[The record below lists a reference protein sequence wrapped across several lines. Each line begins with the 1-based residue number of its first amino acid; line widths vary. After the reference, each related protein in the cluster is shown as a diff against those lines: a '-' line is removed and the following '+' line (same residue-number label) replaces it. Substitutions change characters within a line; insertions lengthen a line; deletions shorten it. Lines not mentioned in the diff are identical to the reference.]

1 MQYLKGSNDRGV
13 ILYRY
18 CLFQL
23 FGQPTMYHVTERTN
37 DDKKFS
43 KFKKWTLEEVVSN
56 TKVV

>member
-1 MQYLKGSNDRGV
+1 MTGGV